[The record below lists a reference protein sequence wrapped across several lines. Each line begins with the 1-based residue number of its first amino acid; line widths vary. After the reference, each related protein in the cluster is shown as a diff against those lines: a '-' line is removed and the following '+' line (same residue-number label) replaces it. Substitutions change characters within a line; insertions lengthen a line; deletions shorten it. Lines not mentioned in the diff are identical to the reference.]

1 MPRVH
6 INKDKYIEADAV
18 AFIRGKTKEQG
29 LTDTD
34 IAHEIGITQSSYSNR
49 VRKKKMQFDYM
60 DLFKIIQRLEL
71 TDEEIIKLMRGKIKL
86 RA

>member
-1 MPRVH
+1 MPRVTLYQ
-6 INKDKYIEADAV
+6 DKYIESDAV
-18 AFIRGKTKEQG
+18 AFIRGKTRERG

-49 VRKKKMQFDYM
+49 VRSKKMKFDYM
-60 DLFKIIQRLEL
+60 DMFKIIKRLEL
-71 TDEEIIKLMRGKIKL
+71 TDEEIVKLMRGQV